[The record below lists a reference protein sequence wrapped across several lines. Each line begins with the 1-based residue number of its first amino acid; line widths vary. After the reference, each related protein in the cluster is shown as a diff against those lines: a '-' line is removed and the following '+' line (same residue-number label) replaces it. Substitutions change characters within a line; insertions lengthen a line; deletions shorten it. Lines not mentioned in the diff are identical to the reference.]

1 MKTKRLFALFLAL
14 LLLAAP
20 AAQAAMIDVETN
32 DDAIIVQRDME
43 HLVVANPTR
52 LAGAFFSDLWGAA
65 TSDIDVRDL
74 VHGYNLVGWAGE
86 NGQFATDP
94 SVVSGTAVM
103 ENAQGDRLY
112 MLVLY
117 DDLYFSDGT
126 RITAWDYAF
135 SFLFHCAL
143 QVNDLGGVTDRRD
156 YLLGNHAYAVR
167 TAPLKNTELVRDARD
182 LLVEKV
188 VMVRDGEA
196 LKPFADVIGDAQSV
210 SLYRN
215 DEGELATEQFSEND
229 LTVTADREGVI
240 ADWHYEG
247 GVRVFAD
254 GTHPVLSG
262 VQVVADDI
270 ITITVDHNY
279 LPFFYE
285 MGLLSCT
292 PFPIY
297 AIAPG
302 VVVRDDGEGVY
313 LANEDA
319 AIDEPVFTEELL
331 RSTILDPE
339 SGFLYLPNIGSGP
352 YVIKSFDGT
361 TAEFELNPWYKGDA
375 DGRLPLVQR
384 LTYTLADNETMV
396 EKLATGEYDVLNKV
410 TKSTTINE
418 AMMLMRGGDYLTE
431 DGQRYVNEGGFRMSN
446 YPRTGL
452 SYVSFACERPTVSS
466 MAVRQAIAWC
476 MDRDKMVRDYTAGN
490 GLRADGYY
498 GLGQWMFGIV
508 GGTVPAPVPLPDDP
522 NDMAAQAAYDEEVA
536 KWGELNL
543 DGLTPYAVDLDQARA
558 LLDGDGWTINAD
570 GLREK
575 DGVVL
580 DLTLVYPAGNEMA
593 RSFEENVIPNLA
605 EVGIRLTLEPLPMT
619 ELLLAYYRLP
629 EDNVYQGD
637 EAADTT
643 FDEETRMRSVDMFY
657 LGSNFDLVFD
667 PSTHFMV
674 ENGTH
679 NWAYTNCADE
689 ELYEL
694 AVDMRRTEPDAV
706 FEYVQKWIAFQERF
720 NETLPMIPIYINVY
734 FDFYIGELHDYDID
748 ERITWSQAILGASLY
763 VEENTEEKTAEAGGM
778 GFGDDDFEIID

>member
-20 AAQAAMIDVETN
+20 AAQAAMIDAETN

-188 VMVRDGEA
+188 VMVRDGET

-210 SLYRN
+210 ALYRN

-319 AIDEPVFTEELL
+319 AIDEP
-331 RSTILDPE
+331 
-339 SGFLYLPNIGSGP
+339 
-352 YVIKSFDGT
+352 
-361 TAEFELNPWYKGDA
+361 
-375 DGRLPLVQR
+375 
-384 LTYTLADNETMV
+384 
-396 EKLATGEYDVLNKV
+396 
-410 TKSTTINE
+410 
-418 AMMLMRGGDYLTE
+418 
-431 DGQRYVNEGGFRMSN
+431 
-446 YPRTGL
+446 
-452 SYVSFACERPTVSS
+452 PTS
-466 MAVRQAIAWC
+466 
-476 MDRDKMVRDYTAGN
+476 DR
-490 GLRADGYY
+490 
-498 GLGQWMFGIV
+498 
-508 GGTVPAPVPLPDDP
+508 AP
-522 NDMAAQAAYDEEVA
+522 M
-536 KWGELNL
+536 
-543 DGLTPYAVDLDQARA
+543 
-558 LLDGDGWTINAD
+558 
-570 GLREK
+570 
-575 DGVVL
+575 
-580 DLTLVYPAGNEMA
+580 
-593 RSFEENVIPNLA
+593 
-605 EVGIRLTLEPLPMT
+605 
-619 ELLLAYYRLP
+619 
-629 EDNVYQGD
+629 
-637 EAADTT
+637 
-643 FDEETRMRSVDMFY
+643 
-657 LGSNFDLVFD
+657 
-667 PSTHFMV
+667 
-674 ENGTH
+674 
-679 NWAYTNCADE
+679 
-689 ELYEL
+689 
-694 AVDMRRTEPDAV
+694 
-706 FEYVQKWIAFQERF
+706 
-720 NETLPMIPIYINVY
+720 
-734 FDFYIGELHDYDID
+734 
-748 ERITWSQAILGASLY
+748 
-763 VEENTEEKTAEAGGM
+763 
-778 GFGDDDFEIID
+778 